1 MRNISSLDGSK
12 PPRIT
17 LRALIIGGLTIVA
30 VFYYLILEV
39 GQASGSGSY
48 VRSQFPMV
56 AFMPFVL
63 WLFLNAACG
72 HLWPRLALNR
82 GELLTIFTMLW
93 VVGALPQWGWSDYW
107 IAIIGAPFY
116 MATPENQWS
125 DLLFPYLPWRA
136 FPDSSPRVLDTFWM
150 GLPQGAAVPWD
161 GWIGAIIE
169 WLGASLA
176 MVVFGFC
183 LVVLFQRQWMEA
195 EKLTFPLA
203 QMPLDLTRGFDGPR
217 RVPDLFCSGLFW
229 IGCGVVLLPLL
240 YNIGAYFTPGL
251 PLFELYT
258 KRFHLELPRP
268 FPGLTIRVLPLVMAL
283 TYLCPLDILGS
294 LVVFALL
301 ATRLCSSTEDP
312 LPTAGLGLSF

>member
-1 MRNISSLDGSK
+1 MPNSNSSDGSK

-17 LRALIIGGLTIVA
+17 WRALILGGLTIVA

-72 HLWPRLALNR
+72 RLWPRLALNR

-125 DLLFPYLPWRA
+125 DLLFPLFALARLSRLLASGARYL
-136 FPDSSPRVLDTFWM
+136 LD
-150 GLPQGAAVPWD
+150 GAASGGSGAVGRLGQGDYPVAGGLAGD
-161 GWIGAIIE
+161 GGLRLLLGGAIPAPVDGSRKT
-169 WLGASLA
+169 LFPAGADA
-176 MVVFGFC
+176 
-183 LVVLFQRQWMEA
+183 
-195 EKLTFPLA
+195 P
-203 QMPLDLTRGFDGPR
+203 
-217 RVPDLFCSGLFW
+217 
-229 IGCGVVLLPLL
+229 
-240 YNIGAYFTPGL
+240 
-251 PLFELYT
+251 
-258 KRFHLELPRP
+258 
-268 FPGLTIRVLPLVMAL
+268 
-283 TYLCPLDILGS
+283 
-294 LVVFALL
+294 
-301 ATRLCSSTEDP
+301 
-312 LPTAGLGLSF
+312 